1 MILIIFHLSQEDF
14 IREGVFRSLRIPHA
28 HAQIAL
34 VFLCSQITPGPIP
47 QLLQFIIPF
56 WWLSAQNWINHLLLT
71 FILHYQQ
78 VSLIFPTF
86 VSLFFHSSTVLISL
100 LSLYIILK
108 YMLFHVYLDRHVSLK
123 RNIVLLSEYVHLI
136 SLKGILL

>member
-1 MILIIFHLSQEDF
+1 M
-14 IREGVFRSLRIPHA
+14 REGVFRSLGIQHA

-34 VFLCSQITPGPIP
+34 VFLCYQITPDPIP
-47 QLLQFIIPF
+47 QLLQFIIF
-56 WWLSAQNWINHLLLT
+56 DDQVHKIELIIHSY

-86 VSLFFHSSTVLISL
+86 VSLFFHSSTILISL
-100 LSLYIILK
+100 PPLYIILQ
-108 YMLFHVYLDRHVSLK
+108 YMLFYVYLDTHVSLK
-123 RNIVLLSEYVHLI
+123 INTVLLSEYVHLI

>member
-1 MILIIFHLSQEDF
+1 M
-14 IREGVFRSLRIPHA
+14 REGVFRSLGIQHA

-34 VFLCSQITPGPIP
+34 VFLCYQITPDPIP
-47 QLLQFIIPF
+47 QLLQFIIF
-56 WWLSAQNWINHLLLT
+56 DDQVHKIELIIHSY

-86 VSLFFHSSTVLISL
+86 VSLFFHSSTILISL
-100 LSLYIILK
+100 PPLYIILQ
-108 YMLFHVYLDRHVSLK
+108 YMLFYLYLDTHVSLK
-123 RNIVLLSEYVHLI
+123 INTVLLSEYVHLI

>member
-1 MILIIFHLSQEDF
+1 M
-14 IREGVFRSLRIPHA
+14 REGVFRSLGIQHV

-34 VFLCSQITPGPIP
+34 VFLCYQITPDPIP
-47 QLLQFIIPF
+47 QLLQFIIF
-56 WWLSAQNWINHLLLT
+56 DDQVHKIELIIHSY

-86 VSLFFHSSTVLISL
+86 VSLFFHSSTILISL
-100 LSLYIILK
+100 PPLYIILQ
-108 YMLFHVYLDRHVSLK
+108 YMLFYLYLDTHVSLK
-123 RNIVLLSEYVHLI
+123 INTVLLSEYVHLI